1 MDNERLQWITK
12 KPTLDAWECKVSFS
26 ETPAGTVATVWAG
39 GTCRRKRG
47 YLWTHSETVAVA
59 PGRYTVHDL
68 LTHLSMAVEQ
78 DRPINDRELTR
89 ALCGEAWEQPEL
101 PW

>member
-1 MDNERLQWITK
+1 MDQDRLRWITNQA
-12 KPTLDAWECKVSFS
+12 TLDAWECKVEFAD
-26 ETPAGTVATVWAG
+26 TPTGSVATVWAA

-47 YLWTHSETVAVA
+47 YLWTHTETVAVA
-59 PGRYTVHDL
+59 SERYTLHDM

-78 DRPINDRELTR
+78 DRPTSGESLTR